1 MTPKTVNSV
10 TTTYHLEGGLVT
22 YETDGIDQIY
32 YTYDG
37 DDQLASM
44 NLNGEEYF
52 YIRNIQG
59 DIIGLVDETGAEVV
73 SYTYD
78 TWGKVIS
85 ISGSLA
91 STVGEKN
98 PYLYRGYRFDSETGL
113 YYLQARYYNPEWGR
127 FLNADNFGGDT
138 GSLLSHNVFAYCMNN
153 PVNLSDPSGHFIQ
166 FLIPVAILVVRVV
179 MVAVTIYSA
188 YTACKNIYNAYQEG
202 GASAALRQSGT
213 EALDFTG
220 KKFTAPL
227 KLAKKSEKLLKD
239 ITSVGAKPKKNTKT
253 PWDIKTGASDKI
265 NYRINGQNVSA
276 YQDPKTGLYWAKD
289 TEGHGGS
296 AFKVFEL
303 RKGGKELYW
312 IADADE
318 FGNYIKNKHKGDTG
332 LVIKVK

>member
-1 MTPKTVNSV
+1 M
-10 TTTYHLEGGLVT
+10 T

-32 YTYDG
+32 FTYDG

-59 DIIGLVDETGAEVV
+59 DIIGLVDEMGTEVV

-98 PYLYRGYRFDSETGL
+98 PYLYRGYRYDSETGL

-179 MVAVTIYSA
+179 SVAITINSA

-213 EALDFTG
+213 EALDITG

-227 KLAKKSEKLLKD
+227 KLVKKSEKLLKD
-239 ITSVGAKPKKNTKT
+239 ITTIGAKGTSKTFDKLGSDALKKIGVPGENSGIRNVVGNADDAFSFFKGQVNLNT
-253 PWDIKTGASDKI
+253 IKEVKPGTFVGKDSNGITFTYRASSKSGPPTIDVNGVSGLRKI
-265 NYRINGQNVSA
+265 KFINGS
-276 YQDPKTGLYWAKD
+276 
-289 TEGHGGS
+289 S
-296 AFKVFEL
+296 
-303 RKGGKELYW
+303 
-312 IADADE
+312 
-318 FGNYIKNKHKGDTG
+318 IK
-332 LVIKVK
+332 

>member
-1 MTPKTVNSV
+1 MGT
-10 TTTYHLEGGLVT
+10 
-22 YETDGIDQIY
+22 
-32 YTYDG
+32 
-37 DDQLASM
+37 
-44 NLNGEEYF
+44 
-52 YIRNIQG
+52 
-59 DIIGLVDETGAEVV
+59 EVV

-85 ISGSLA
+85 ITGSLA

-98 PYLYRGYRFDSETGL
+98 PYLYRGYRYDRETGL

-179 MVAVTIYSA
+179 SVAITINSA

-227 KLAKKSEKLLKD
+227 KLVKKSEKLLKD
-239 ITSVGAKPKKNTKT
+239 ITTIGGKNLKKARN
-253 PWDIKTGASDKI
+253 WDKVNDSYLKEKGIDAHDLKKEAIGKKAP
-265 NYRINGQNVSA
+265 VSR
-276 YQDPKTGLYWAKD
+276 YDIYVDKD
-289 TEGHGGS
+289 TGEL
-296 AFKVFEL
+296 FVFL
-303 RKGGKELYW
+303 KGGKGEGVPTG
-312 IADADE
+312 E
-318 FGNYIKNKHKGDTG
+318 FIK
-332 LVIKVK
+332 